1 METLLDQTFPASTEV
16 LSEVRSAVRDAC
28 QRARGDDKCGDK
40 SGEECSDKSGEEC
53 SEKMVLAINE
63 GCMNIIQHGY
73 GFADGQHFTL
83 RLGVDDGVLQALLLD
98 NGLPASDGD
107 LRPRELDE
115 LRPGG
120 LGVHFMRELMDGVA
134 YVQAPEGFANCLQLS
149 KRI

>member
-16 LSEVRSAVRDAC
+16 LSEVRLAVRDAC
-28 QRARGDDKCGDK
+28 QHVCRGDK
-40 SGEECSDKSGEEC
+40 SGEECGEQ
-53 SEKMVLAINE
+53 MVLAINE
-63 GCMNIIQHGY
+63 ACMNIIQHGY
-73 GFADGQHFTL
+73 GFADGQQFTL
-83 RLGVDDGVLQALLLD
+83 RLGVDDGVLLALLLD
-98 NGLPASDGD
+98 NGMPASDAD

-134 YVQAPEGFANCLQLS
+134 YVQAPEGFTNCLQLS

>member
-1 METLLDQTFPASTEV
+1 MVLLLDQTFTASTEV

-28 QRARGDDKCGDK
+28 QRARGDGTSGGT
-40 SGEECSDKSGEEC
+40 SGEEYCEQ
-53 SEKMVLAINE
+53 MVLAINE
-63 GCMNIIQHGY
+63 ACMNIIQHGY
-73 GFADGQHFTL
+73 GFDDGQHFTL
-83 RLGVDDGVLQALLLD
+83 RLGVDDGVLVALLLD
-98 NGLPASDGD
+98 NGLPACDAD
-107 LRPRELDE
+107 LCPKNLDE

>member
-1 METLLDQTFPASTEV
+1 MVLLLERSFPACTEV
-16 LSEVRSAVRDAC
+16 LSEVRSEVRSAVREAC
-28 QRARGDDKCGDK
+28 QQACRGEK
-40 SGEECSDKSGEEC
+40 SSDEC
-53 SEKMVLAINE
+53 SEQMVLAINE
-63 GCMNIIQHGY
+63 ACMNIIQHSY
-73 GFADGQHFTL
+73 GFADGKHLTL
-83 RLGVDDGVLQALLLD
+83 RLSVDDGVLLALLLD
-98 NGLPASDGD
+98 KGLLASDAD